1 MIISIGPA
9 NRLSFD
15 APTLL
20 TASYHVNT
28 PAERKIDAGIKSLI
42 DEKTID
48 FCLLF
53 TKFKINNNRTPE
65 IAILKADIAKG
76 EIPNNSVRY
85 SIRIDSHDKI
95 IANKKTIHDFLI
107 NSN

>member
-1 MIISIGPA
+1 LAQP
-9 NRLSFD
+9 
-15 APTLL
+15 
-20 TASYHVNT
+20 
-28 PAERKIDAGIKSLI
+28 
-42 DEKTID
+42 ID
-48 FCLLF
+48 FWLLF
-53 TKFKINNNRTPE
+53 TKFKINNKRTPE